1 MTDHF
6 DFGNVQP
13 VKALDCELHGLGAH
27 GRKVD
32 FFAHH
37 FAVVKHD
44 AHVVPPAQ
52 LAQHLYQRH
61 FVKIEKSLDPLGE
74 RVGVHVLN
82 VHAAVGVTHGRFA
95 RRECGKSGAF
105 GREYLHLA
113 ADKCHLGVVRCVVVE
128 DVCCPLHKSSN
139 VAMTFMFASPDK

>member
-74 RVGVHVLN
+74 RVGVHVLTSTLPSAS
-82 VHAAVGVTHGRFA
+82 HTA
-95 RRECGKSGAF
+95 
-105 GREYLHLA
+105 
-113 ADKCHLGVVRCVVVE
+113 
-128 DVCCPLHKSSN
+128 
-139 VAMTFMFASPDK
+139 ASPGESVASPEPSGESISTLPLTSATWVLSGV